1 MGYLKEGKWID
12 KWYDTKSTN
21 GKFKRSISQFRQ
33 SISNTDDTRFKVEK
47 NRYHLYV
54 SYACPW
60 AHRTLIMRALKGL
73 EDIISYSAVDAIMKE
88 SGWTFGTSSKDR
100 KDPVNG
106 FKYLYEVSKD
116 KTELINENKRLKKE
130 LDKSY
135 ISNFIISRDSKFFID
150 DDSIRNFLELNNIK
164 KVYHLAKLQYFDT
177 EMYMCCSKH
186 RAFIQTIKNNKNHI
200 GSAVINED
208 GIIGQVIY
216 GDDISEVLLLTDSDH
231 ILPIVSGSHYCN
243 ARGSGKPQII
253 KCFYDKKVWQEK
265 VSIGQ
270 EFYTSGMGGIYPKN
284 ILIGKVQEIREIDDN
299 LIEFDINLVTSPLSS
314 NVVGILEAIR

>member
-1 MGYLKEGKWID
+1 MSRVAPTSGSKLLYFCFVCLSGLFLYTD
-12 KWYDTKSTN
+12 LNYKSFA
-21 GKFKRSISQFRQ
+21 GIKYFYQSLSISSSF
-33 SISNTDDTRFKVEK
+33 ILKNVTVEP
-47 NRYHLYV
+47 L
-54 SYACPW
+54 
-60 AHRTLIMRALKGL
+60 
-73 EDIISYSAVDAIMKE
+73 
-88 SGWTFGTSSKDR
+88 
-100 KDPVNG
+100 
-106 FKYLYEVSKD
+106 KYLYEVSKD
-116 KTELINENKRLKKE
+116 KTELINENKRLKQE

-150 DDSIRNFLELNNIK
+150 DESIKNFLELNNIK
-164 KVYHLAKLQYFDT
+164 KVYHLAKLQFFDT
-177 EMYMCCSKH
+177 EMYLCCSKH

-299 LIEFDINLVTSPLSS
+299 LIEFDINLVSSPLSS
-314 NVVGILEAIR
+314 NVVGILEVIR

>member
-1 MGYLKEGKWID
+1 MSRVAPTFGSKLLYFFFVCISGLFLYFDLNFKSFEGVKSFYQSAIISSKYLFKKVTLEPLRFF
-12 KWYDTKSTN
+12 YETTKS
-21 GKFKRSISQFRQ
+21 KS
-33 SISNTDDTRFKVEK
+33 D
-47 NRYHLYV
+47 
-54 SYACPW
+54 
-60 AHRTLIMRALKGL
+60 
-73 EDIISYSAVDAIMKE
+73 
-88 SGWTFGTSSKDR
+88 
-100 KDPVNG
+100 
-106 FKYLYEVSKD
+106 
-116 KTELINENKRLKKE
+116 LINENNKLKLE

-135 ISNFIISRDSKFFID
+135 ITNFIISRDSKFFID

-164 KVYHLAKLQYFDT
+164 KVYHLAKLKYFDT

-186 RAFIQTIKNNKNHI
+186 RAFIQTIKNNKGHI

-216 GDDISEVLLLTDSDH
+216 GDKISEVLLLTDSDH
-231 ILPIVSGSHYCN
+231 ILPIVSGNHYCN
-243 ARGSGKPQII
+243 ARGSGKPHII

-299 LIEFDINLVTSPLSS
+299 LIEFDINLVSSPLSS
-314 NVVGILEAIR
+314 NVVGIIEAIR

>member
-1 MGYLKEGKWID
+1 MSRVAPTSGSKLLYFFFVCLSGLFLYID
-12 KWYDTKSTN
+12 LNYKSFA
-21 GKFKRSISQFRQ
+21 GIKFFYKSLSISSSF
-33 SISNTDDTRFKVEK
+33 ILKNVTVEP
-47 NRYHLYV
+47 L
-54 SYACPW
+54 
-60 AHRTLIMRALKGL
+60 
-73 EDIISYSAVDAIMKE
+73 
-88 SGWTFGTSSKDR
+88 
-100 KDPVNG
+100 
-106 FKYLYEVSKD
+106 KYLYEVSKD
-116 KTELINENKRLKKE
+116 KTELINENKRLKQE

-135 ISNFIISRDSKFFID
+135 ISSFIISRDSKFFID

-186 RAFIQTIKNNKNHI
+186 RAFIQTIKNNKGHI
-200 GSAVINED
+200 GSAVINKD

-216 GDDISEVLLLTDSDH
+216 GDKISEVLLLTDSDH
-231 ILPIVSGSHYCN
+231 ILPIVSGNHYCN

>member
-1 MGYLKEGKWID
+1 MSRVAPTSGSKLLYFFFVCLSGLFLYID
-12 KWYDTKSTN
+12 LNYKSFA
-21 GKFKRSISQFRQ
+21 GIKFFYKSLSISSSF
-33 SISNTDDTRFKVEK
+33 ILKNVTVEP
-47 NRYHLYV
+47 L
-54 SYACPW
+54 
-60 AHRTLIMRALKGL
+60 
-73 EDIISYSAVDAIMKE
+73 
-88 SGWTFGTSSKDR
+88 
-100 KDPVNG
+100 
-106 FKYLYEVSKD
+106 KYLYEVSKD
-116 KTELINENKRLKKE
+116 KTELINENKRLKQE

-135 ISNFIISRDSKFFID
+135 ISSFIISRDSKFFID

-186 RAFIQTIKNNKNHI
+186 RAFIQTIKNNKGHI

-216 GDDISEVLLLTDSDH
+216 GDKISEVLLLTDSDH

>member
-1 MGYLKEGKWID
+1 MSRVAPTSGSKLLYFFFVCLSGLFLYID
-12 KWYDTKSTN
+12 LNYKSFA
-21 GKFKRSISQFRQ
+21 GIKFFYKTLSISSSF
-33 SISNTDDTRFKVEK
+33 ILKNATVEP
-47 NRYHLYV
+47 L
-54 SYACPW
+54 
-60 AHRTLIMRALKGL
+60 
-73 EDIISYSAVDAIMKE
+73 
-88 SGWTFGTSSKDR
+88 
-100 KDPVNG
+100 
-106 FKYLYEVSKD
+106 KYLYEVSKD

-186 RAFIQTIKNNKNHI
+186 RAFIQTIKNNKSHI

-216 GDDISEVLLLTDSDH
+216 GDDISEVLLLSDSDH

-243 ARGSGKPQII
+243 ARGSGKPQTI

-284 ILIGKVQEIREIDDN
+284 ILIGKVQEVREIDDN
-299 LIEFDINLVTSPLSS
+299 LIEFDINLVSSPLSS
-314 NVVGILEAIR
+314 NVVGILEAIRWKKLGS